1 MKSTTRYRKFNSNRK
16 IGKAEHPA
24 PQRQRSGAKG
34 GKAAKKAAKIRRS
47 ARFCEPS
54 SLRYFET
61 SSVVSPAVSVP
72 TMENGVQI
80 VPDSGL
86 AHSNN
91 VPYYLSTPT
100 SSAGSSVL
108 DSKPYGYEDITG
120 CSPHLCGDPV
130 FYEDHDHGNDS
141 MFSYPSFCN
150 SGNSIFNYGLAA

>member
-1 MKSTTRYRKFNSNRK
+1 VKSTTRYRKFNSNRK

-54 SLRYFET
+54 SLRYVET
-61 SSVVSPAVSVP
+61 PSVVSSAASVSI
-72 TMENGVQI
+72 TENGVQI

-91 VPYYLSTPT
+91 LPYYLSTPT
-100 SSAGSSVL
+100 SSSGSSVL

-130 FYEDHDHGNDS
+130 FYEDHDHANDS
-141 MFSYPSFCN
+141 VFSYPSLCDP
-150 SGNSIFNYGLAA
+150 GESIFNYGLAA